1 MFWLRGVS
9 LYMYLDLGYCK
20 MYTDNLI
27 EQPVLSVSIGKLVT
41 YVRYCVEFTTI
52 LDDTKNGQ

>member
-1 MFWLRGVS
+1 
-9 LYMYLDLGYCK
+9 MYLDLGYCK